1 MGLAM
6 VMEHPVEAALGTD
19 VDPSIS
25 QDRHDL
31 PRRQG
36 RELGFVAGEQYPLTL
51 LIRKA
56 VRNQAVAAF
65 TAIQAVPITCE
76 LPPPALQRGEAHA
89 QQCGHLSG
97 PCTGR
102 HGGIE
107 DLQGLAA
114 ILRGGQSTSS
124 SPQ

>member
-6 VMEHPVEAALGTD
+6 GMEHAVEAALRAD
-19 VDPSIS
+19 VQPAIG

-31 PRRQG
+31 ARRQR
-36 RELGFVAGEQYPLTL
+36 RELGFVAGEQDPLAL
-51 LIRKA
+51 LVGEA
-56 VRNQAVAAF
+56 VRHQAVAAF
-65 TAIQAVPITCE
+65 TAVQAVPITRK
-76 LPPPALQRGEAHA
+76 LPPPTLQRGQTHA
-89 QQCGHLSG
+89 QQSGHLSD

-102 HGGIE
+102 PGDIE

-114 ILRGGQSTSS
+114 ILRCGQSTSS